1 MVLRLLILQP
11 KDKQSAIVFNT
22 SYNRSL
28 LPDANAI
35 ARFIAC
41 LRIVFTDLNRLR
53 SGYSSLSIVSSA
65 GLSLPLAWHTIH
77 KEYEMASHYAIH
89 L

>member
-11 KDKQSAIVFNT
+11 EDRQRAIVFNT

-35 ARFIAC
+35 ARLIAC
-41 LRIVFTDLNRLR
+41 LRIVFTDLNKGVTEGKLR
-53 SGYSSLSIVSSA
+53 YD
-65 GLSLPLAWHTIH
+65 
-77 KEYEMASHYAIH
+77 AISPKT
-89 L
+89 